1 MKKIRIYISS
11 IMVALF
17 LVAGVAPVAS
27 ASHAGNFNPNIIID
41 NKRAK
46 RVPPPS
52 PCKPHLHCALS
63 IGSH

>member
-1 MKKIRIYISS
+1 MKKARAYISAA
-11 IMVALF
+11 MVALF
-17 LVAGVAPVAS
+17 LAAGFAPAAS
-27 ASHAGNFNPNIIID
+27 AGNEGNFNPGIIID